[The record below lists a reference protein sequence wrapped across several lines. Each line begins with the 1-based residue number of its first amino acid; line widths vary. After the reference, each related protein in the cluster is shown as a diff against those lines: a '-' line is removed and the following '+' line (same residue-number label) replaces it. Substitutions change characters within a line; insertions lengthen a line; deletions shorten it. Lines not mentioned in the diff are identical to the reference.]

1 MDNSVQETI
10 PIEKG
15 VVLSKEFLDKNEKL
29 FTKYLNYW
37 LLYPDAFLDAIQK
50 KDDAKNFHLLPY

>member
-1 MDNSVQETI
+1 MTNLDNIQYRDGI

-15 VVLSKEFLDKNEKL
+15 VVLTRQFLDDNQQL

-37 LLYPDAFLDAIQK
+37 ILYPDLF
-50 KDDAKNFHLLPY
+50 